1 MATFIGVFVVFVL
14 VFLGMSVGVI
24 FKRPPIAGSCGGLNN
39 LNSGDDGSCQICG
52 ATVNEK
58 CQKEIKD
65 VARS

>member
-1 MATFIGVFVVFVL
+1 MTTFIGVFVVFVL

-58 CQKEIKD
+58 CQKDIKD
-65 VARS
+65 ATRT